1 MLLLWLHCISSS
13 DQRADE
19 TDEAIRNM
27 RPVCLSVRAAESGW
41 ILWRD
46 LDSFSSHLILSHLH
60 QAAEILLCF
69 SFITEVDSHET
80 ASLTYENHFFYHS
93 WLHLSVSSFI
103 HWLIFS
109 PFVWLFSHCFLMSV
123 CQVYGCPSL
132 PSLTSDLWPN
142 QLLPHLSSL
151 FINVYSSSNLHQ
163 FTPRYC
169 SCMHSSS
176 AASGWQQM
184 NSGRMRRLS
193 LNTVTTALWLI
204 WLIHNVET
212 SIGGK
217 ASYSFIRFIFWAF

>member
-1 MLLLWLHCISSS
+1 MYTSTIHKHVSLHNVIIMTSLYIVIWPTSRWNRWS
-13 DQRADE
+13 NQIHE
-19 TDEAIRNM
+19 TCLS
-27 RPVCLSVRAAESGW
+27 VCLSVRAAESGW

-123 CQVYGCPSL
+123 CQVYLCPSL
-132 PSLTSDLWPN
+132 PTLTSDLWPN

-184 NSGRMRRLS
+184 NSGGMRCLS
-193 LNTVTTALWLI
+193 LNTVTTALW
-204 WLIHNVET
+204 
-212 SIGGK
+212 
-217 ASYSFIRFIFWAF
+217 FD